1 MACICRCSTASYK
14 QKAYILTHQ
23 SSPSNPKNLRW
34 DGRLYSQRN
43 KDNGS
48 NTVYVR
54 TQTWPFV
61 TIHWRVDVC
70 VQCCHSS
77 PLTQA
82 FRYCRRRCHHP
93 CSGDVPAATFAS
105 SPWLDCNNRHHSSFN
120 INCNGN
126 RHRRHRHHRHRPTTT
141 ITITTTTA
149 KTAIIIPGMVIAITD
164 AIGCRM
170 CR

>member
-1 MACICRCSTASYK
+1 MACICRRSTASYK

-48 NTVYVR
+48 NTAYVR

-82 FRYCRRRCHHP
+82 FRYCRRRCHYP

-105 SPWLDCNNRHHSSFN
+105 SPLDCNNRHHSSFN

-126 RHRRHRHHRHRPTTT
+126 RHRRHRHHRHRPTTI